1 MVVLVVNKGL
11 DEVVVLV
18 VRGITGSTTPT
29 IMSKIGS
36 SSPILL
42 LSGVSRIAV
51 KLVQHPLIPEHVAQK
66 LQLYKQNKV

>member
-51 KLVQHPLIPEHVAQK
+51 KLVQHPLIPE
-66 LQLYKQNKV
+66 